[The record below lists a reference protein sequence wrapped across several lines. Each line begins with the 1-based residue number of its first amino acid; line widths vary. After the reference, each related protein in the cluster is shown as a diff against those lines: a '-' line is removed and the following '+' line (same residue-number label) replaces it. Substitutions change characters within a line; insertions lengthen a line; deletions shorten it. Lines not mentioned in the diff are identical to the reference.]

1 MNCTADAEVISF
13 AKLFDHSIVRPDA
26 TRDQVRQ
33 FAQAAATL
41 GTATL
46 TVQPHYIGLAAELLH
61 GSGVLVGT
69 VVGFPH
75 GNETPTMKERQA
87 KEVLSLGAEE
97 IDMVMNIPALKN
109 GEKELFLQDV
119 EGVVGAAAGF
129 KVKVITEN
137 CYLTQAEKRCACE
150 WIAQAGAHFVKTSTA
165 YADGGATLDDVR
177 LMYEVVRGRCLV
189 KAAGGIRQLAE
200 VLEYLK
206 AGARRFGSTRSDQ
219 FVRAFQALP
228 PHERA
233 SFAEYL
239 PRMPEVGVRLRGG
252 TNEPHGEGSARNR
265 DSDQHRSSRRVDR

>member
-1 MNCTADAEVISF
+1 MSNRSWAAPPREDLVNEKRLIATEVTSF

-26 TRDQVRQ
+26 TREQVRQ
-33 FAQAAATL
+33 FADAAARL

-46 TVQPHYIGLAAELLH
+46 SVQPHYIGFAAELLR

-75 GNETPTMKERQA
+75 GNETPSMKEHQA
-87 KEVLSLGAEE
+87 KEVLDLGAEE

-109 GEKELFLQDV
+109 GEKGLFIRDV
-119 EGVVGAAAGF
+119 EGVVRAAAGV

-137 CYLTQAEKRCACE
+137 CYLTQEEKRRACE

-177 LMYEVVRGRCLV
+177 LMYEAVQGRCQV
-189 KAAGGIRQLAE
+189 KAAGGIRQIRE

-206 AGARRFGSTRSDQ
+206 AGARRFGSTRTDQ
-219 FVRAFQALP
+219 FVRAFRELP
-228 PHERA
+228 PHEGA
-233 SFAEYL
+233 SLADFL
-239 PRMPEVGVRLRGG
+239 PAPLGV
-252 TNEPHGEGSARNR
+252 
-265 DSDQHRSSRRVDR
+265 Q

>member
-1 MNCTADAEVISF
+1 MDVTAF

-26 TRDQVRQ
+26 SREELAQ
-33 FAQAAATL
+33 FADAAARL

-46 TVQPHYIGLAAELLH
+46 TVQPHYIRFAAEQLR

-75 GNETPTMKERQA
+75 GNETPSMKEYQA
-87 KEVLSLGAEE
+87 KEVLDLGAEE

-109 GEKELFLQDV
+109 GEKELFIRDV
-119 EGVVGAAAGF
+119 EGVVRSAEAV

-137 CYLTQAEKRCACE
+137 YYLTQEEKQRACE

-177 LMYEVVRGRCLV
+177 LMYQVVKGRCQV
-189 KAAGGIRQLAE
+189 KAAGGIRQLDE

-206 AGARRFGSTRSDQ
+206 AGARRFGSTRTEL
-219 FVRAFQALP
+219 FVRAFQELSTNDKAV
-228 PHERA
+228 
-233 SFAEYL
+233 FAEYV
-239 PRMPEVGVRLRGG
+239 PDVQRPTGATG
-252 TNEPHGEGSARNR
+252 AA
-265 DSDQHRSSRRVDR
+265 